1 MQEFRGMALQ
11 SHGPQQAGRPW
22 IGLEHTNKVWII
34 VSLLK
39 SKCRKIQTTPKLSE
53 KIFSHIWCSPT
64 LLFQANKRS
73 RYTYMEKSIKIYN
86 WAWQT
91 PPRWTPSSVK
101 QSETRTSESFRLQK
115 WCFRVERA
123 PCATASV
130 WSVPG
135 ATLVELKWQLFFLDC
150 SKCIFLLLAKQHRR
164 EVYLLIYI
172 DILTSL
178 HQGCKICL
186 RWCRHSYILFP
197 PRPDNTSYWKSHYS
211 YSIHPLPPGFW
222 TGGDLSLTV
231 TSLGHLDFYGLIYSI
246 YWCTL
251 SSSNWTVLCQKCGW
265 HTVKGGYSQSGIY
278 PGKCREDFQFIDFH
292 LWSVITCSILFCP
305 RVSIS
310 EV

>member
-34 VSLLK
+34 EVK
-39 SKCRKIQTTPKLSE
+39 VPEDTNDAKIIW
-53 KIFSHIWCSPT
+53 KIFSHICCSPT

-86 WAWQT
+86 WVWQT

-246 YWCTL
+246 YWCIL
-251 SSSNWTVLCQKCGW
+251 SSSNWTVSKVWLA
-265 HTVKGGYSQSGIY
+265 YSERRIFPKWNLPRKMQRG
-278 PGKCREDFQFIDFH
+278 
-292 LWSVITCSILFCP
+292 LSVHRLPPLITCSIPFCP

>member
-1 MQEFRGMALQ
+1 MGDDKVINTKEFRGMALQ

-22 IGLEHTNKVWII
+22 IGLEHTNK
-34 VSLLK
+34 
-39 SKCRKIQTTPKLSE
+39 
-53 KIFSHIWCSPT
+53 
-64 LLFQANKRS
+64 ANKRS

-130 WSVPG
+130 WSVLW

-211 YSIHPLPPGFW
+211 YSPLDTRFLDRGGFVPNSDESW
-222 TGGDLSLTV
+222 P
-231 TSLGHLDFYGLIYSI
+231 LGL
-246 YWCTL
+246 
-251 SSSNWTVLCQKCGW
+251 
-265 HTVKGGYSQSGIY
+265 
-278 PGKCREDFQFIDFH
+278 
-292 LWSVITCSILFCP
+292 LWSHLQHILVYIVIK
-305 RVSIS
+305 
-310 EV
+310 